1 MPLVPPSHTP
11 LCTALGTPEIRV
23 RPQHS
28 PGLGLGVFVSHS
40 LITPRTGL
48 WGCLCLTSSS
58 PPALGLGVFVSR
70 SLSTSRTGHC
80 GVPNLQSPQ
89 PLCSPETWV
98 SPVLTPCLLWGIS
111 AVTVV
116 AVPCPAQSCA
126 PVLWGFNTH
135 C

>member
-28 PGLGLGVFVSHS
+28 PG
-40 LITPRTGL
+40 
-48 WGCLCLTSSS
+48 
-58 PPALGLGVFVSR
+58 LGLGVFVSR

-98 SPVLTPCLLWGIS
+98 SPVLTPRLLWGIS

>member
-1 MPLVPPSHTP
+1 MEVREGQRGESGECPWSPLHTP
-11 LCTALGTPEIRV
+11 RCARLSVPRRFGLDPSTP
-23 RPQHS
+23 QDWA
-28 PGLGLGVFVSHS
+28 
-40 LITPRTGL
+40 
-48 WGCLCLTSSS
+48 WGCLCPTPSS
-58 PPALGLGVFVSR
+58 PPGLGLGVFVSR

-98 SPVLTPCLLWGIS
+98 SPVLTPRLLWGIS